1 MRKVKNSPANYVK
14 RSQIRSACVVVERAA
29 EAPKKRTAADFRNAV
44 MDTNFYVT
52 FRSDSNSDKR
62 K

>member
-1 MRKVKNSPANYVK
+1 MIKVKNSPGSYVK
-14 RSQIRSACVVVERAA
+14 RSQIRPACVVVERVA

-44 MDTNFYVT
+44 MDGNFYVT
-52 FRSDSNSDKR
+52 FSSDPQPAKR